1 MNHES
6 TNEPIRPLLKAI
18 DASIAE
24 ARARRLGDAADGHD
38 NANTIFSIEPTTH
51 AASPSESSPCLNA
64 DGTPILKAKR
74 KSTTSFDTP
83 MPTGSIWDR
92 KAG

>member
-18 DASIAE
+18 DASIAK
-24 ARARRLGDAADGHD
+24 ARARRLGDAGDGSD
-38 NANTIFSIEPTTH
+38 NANTIFPIEPTAH
-51 AASPSESSPCLNA
+51 ATSTSESAHCLNA

>member
-6 TNEPIRPLLKAI
+6 TNDPIRPLLKAI
-18 DASIAE
+18 DASIAK
-24 ARARRLGDAADGHD
+24 ARARRLGDANDGSGNAD
-38 NANTIFSIEPTTH
+38 TIFPITS
-51 AASPSESSPCLNA
+51 AAQADSSSESSHCLNA
-64 DGTPILKAKR
+64 DGTPVLKAKR
-74 KSTTSFDTP
+74 KATTSFDTP